1 MGKTRSMTTS
11 QHARTQRRNKLLL
24 CVVTCLFAFYACA
37 ALYYSTLEP
46 DALRL
51 GAVGLCALLCA
62 ATLRIR
68 HTLHRFGAL
77 CGLCA
82 CFAIWL
88 YTDHPSNNRE
98 WAGEYAILAD
108 AIQDGRMVH
117 VRNIRDFTYRTETDY
132 TPHYYNADFNLD
144 HLASIDLIT
153 SYWGGDSIAHVF
165 LSFGFDD
172 GRHLAVSI
180 ETRRQKKFSYSTIA
194 GFFHHYELTYV
205 TADERDLI
213 GVRTDIR
220 KERVYLY
227 RLDLSA
233 QTREAVFKNYLAQ
246 IHQLTIQPRW
256 YNTLMDN
263 CTTEILAR
271 ANARTRYRLDWRVL
285 LSGYTASLAYDLG
298 LLNTEYDFATLRR
311 LSRIIRPENATP
323 DANYSNEIREHLP
336 LALANK

>member
-1 MGKTRSMTTS
+1 MTEHKMPARSLKKWILPTLTG
-11 QHARTQRRNKLLL
+11 
-24 CVVTCLFAFYACA
+24 LFAIYASA

-46 DALRL
+46 EPLRL
-51 GAVGLCALLCA
+51 GTTAICALLFILTGLIRKTRQRCA
-62 ATLRIR
+62 IR
-68 HTLHRFGAL
+68 LGMVT
-77 CGLCA
+77 
-82 CFAIWL
+82 CFFIWF
-88 YTDHPSNNRE
+88 YTDQPSNTRD
-98 WAGEYAILAD
+98 WAGEYAVLAD
-108 AIQDGRMVH
+108 AVQEGRIIHVH
-117 VRNIRDFTYRTETDY
+117 NIRNFSYKTESDY

-144 HLASIDLIT
+144 HLSSIDLIT
-153 SYWGGDSIAHVF
+153 SYWSGDSIAHVF

-180 ETRRQKKFSYSTIA
+180 ETRRQKKFAYSTIA

-227 RLDLSA
+227 QLELSP
-233 QTREAVFKNYLAQ
+233 QTREAVFKNYLTE
-246 IHQLTIQPRW
+246 IHQLNTQPRW
-256 YNTLMDN
+256 YNTLLDN

-285 LSGYTASLAYDLG
+285 LSGYTASLAYDLE
-298 LLNTEYDFATLRR
+298 LLNTHYDFATLHR

-323 DANYSNEIREHLP
+323 DENYSNEIRESLP
-336 LALANK
+336 ITLANK

>member
-1 MGKTRSMTTS
+1 MGKAMIMRKHRSRHTR
-11 QHARTQRRNKLLL
+11 HWKLTAITL
-24 CVVTCLFAFYACA
+24 LFAVYACA
-37 ALYYSTLEP
+37 PLYYSTLEP
-46 DALRL
+46 DLLRL
-51 GAVGLCALLCA
+51 GATGLCGLLFV
-62 ATLRIR
+62 ATSCIRQPIRRIA
-68 HTLHRFGAL
+68 AL

-82 CFAIWL
+82 CFAIWFCTNL
-88 YTDHPSNNRE
+88 PSNNRE
-98 WAGEYAILAD
+98 WAGEYAVLAD
-108 AIQDGRMVH
+108 AIQDGRTVH
-117 VRNIRDFTYRTETDY
+117 VRNIRDFTYKTETDY
-132 TPHYYNADFNLD
+132 TPHYYNADFDLD
-144 HLASIDLIT
+144 HLATIDLIT
-153 SYWGGDSIAHVF
+153 SYWAGDSIAHVF

-227 RLDLSA
+227 RLELSA
-233 QTREAVFKNYLAQ
+233 QTREAVFKNYLTE
-246 IHQLTIQPRW
+246 IHKLTTTPRW

-298 LLNTEYDFATLRR
+298 LLNTHYDFATLHE
-311 LSRIIRPENATP
+311 LSRIKRPANAVP
-323 DANYSNEIREHLP
+323 DANYSNEIRESLP

>member
-1 MGKTRSMTTS
+1 MIMRGNKNRYGGKRILT
-11 QHARTQRRNKLLL
+11 AI
-24 CVVTCLFAFYACA
+24 TCLFAVYACA
-37 ALYYSTLEP
+37 ALYYSTLAP
-46 DALRL
+46 DTLRL
-51 GAVGLCALLCA
+51 GCVGLCALLCA
-62 ATLRIR
+62 ATLRIGHPMR
-68 HTLHRFGAL
+68 RVAAL

-82 CFAIWL
+82 CFALWL

-98 WAGEYAILAD
+98 WAGEYAVLAD
-108 AIQDGRMVH
+108 AIQDGRIVH
-117 VRNIRDFTYRTETDY
+117 MRNIRDFTYKTETDY
-132 TPHYYNADFNLD
+132 TAHYYNADFNLD
-144 HLASIDLIT
+144 QLASIDLIT
-153 SYWGGDSIAHVF
+153 SYWAGDSIAHVF

-180 ETRRQKKFSYSTIA
+180 ETRRQKKFAYSTIA

-220 KERVYLY
+220 KEQVYLY
-227 RLDLSA
+227 RLQLSA
-233 QTREAVFKNYLAQ
+233 QTREAVFKNYLEQ
-246 IHQLTIQPRW
+246 IHRLTFQPRW

-298 LLNTEYDFATLRR
+298 LLNTHYDFATLRQ
-311 LSRIIRPENATP
+311 LSRIKRPDNATP
-323 DANYSNEIREHLP
+323 DANYSNEIRESLP